1 MGEQL
6 ITVGLNRPSC
16 AAATVGVPMRVRR
29 TFVLLLVAGSLL
41 AAGCGSS
48 SSSSSSSAAAPS
60 SSSSSGSASS
70 SGQAQIGFEGVP
82 IEQGAEI
89 APASTTQTGTVDGI
103 RCGPTEQLAYHIH
116 AHLSIYV
123 NGEPRA
129 LPGGIGIPGSQEVQT
144 SEGPVAQGGQCIY
157 WLHTHAPDGVVH
169 VESPTERIYTL
180 GNFFDEWHQPLSSN
194 QVGDAK
200 GKVTAIVNGKPW
212 TKDPRDIPLDPHN
225 VIQLNV
231 GSPQKPFQ
239 SMSWSGLQL

>member
-1 MGEQL
+1 
-6 ITVGLNRPSC
+6 
-16 AAATVGVPMRVRR
+16 MRVRR
-29 TFVLLLVAGSLL
+29 TSVLLLVAGSLL
-41 AAGCGSS
+41 AAGCGTS
-48 SSSSSSSAAAPS
+48 SSSSSSSATAPS
-60 SSSSSGSASS
+60 SSSSSDSGAASS
-70 SGQAQIGFEGVP
+70 GGQGQIGFEGVP

-89 APASTTQTGTVDGI
+89 APASTTQTGTVDRI

-129 LPGGIGIPGSQEVQT
+129 LPGGIGIPGSQVVQT
-144 SEGPVAQGGQCIY
+144 SEGPIAQGGQCIY
-157 WLHTHAPDGVVH
+157 WLHTHAPDGIIH

-180 GNFFDEWHQPLSSN
+180 GNFFDEWHQPLSSK

-231 GSPQKPFQ
+231 GSPQAPFQ